1 MTVPNSQPPTPKEIA
16 TGDRHQELGVGGWKS
31 GVESSKAAQQQ
42 PLVNLQEIAEIELF
56 IVKRMK
62 EFTVGDHASVF
73 KGGGFNFVGVR
84 DWQPGD
90 RTSHIDW
97 AQSSMTNFSPMIT
110 RDFEQDS
117 NATIIAVADASLST
131 RCGVRG
137 VPIAAAIA
145 RAVAAAGLS
154 AMFFQDLFGLV
165 TFDDRFE
172 EVTVARPKIGRSH
185 LLYCLDLYQA
195 GERTPPVERADAGRA
210 GSSRLDQSRDIIV
223 AIESQV
229 RKSSLIPVISDFLFP
244 DAARI
249 IGELALLNAVH
260 DVFLLMA
267 DVRFA
272 YELPSVSD
280 GWVEAYDVETGRS
293 RVFSRRELRRLASRV
308 GEWQD
313 DIERTARDA
322 GIDVVRVGL
331 DRWQMETAL
340 VEFTAERRLRKM

>member
-1 MTVPNSQPPTPKEIA
+1 
-16 TGDRHQELGVGGWKS
+16 LGV
-31 GVESSKAAQQQ
+31 EAQ

-131 RCGVRG
+131 RCGVQG

-165 TFDDRFE
+165 TFDDRFQ
-172 EVTVARPKIGRSH
+172 EVDVARPKIGRSH

-195 GERTPPVERADAGRA
+195 GAQAPPVEAANERRAA
-210 GSSRLDQSRDIIV
+210 GSGRLGESRDIIV

-244 DAARI
+244 DAVRI

-280 GWVEAYDVETGRS
+280 GWIEAYDVETGKS
-293 RVFSRRELRRLASRV
+293 RVFSRRELRRLAARV

>member
-1 MTVPNSQPPTPKEIA
+1 MSIPNSQLPTPKQEST
-16 TGDRHQELGVGGWKS
+16 TGSRHQELGVGGGRL
-31 GVESSKAAQQQ
+31 GVEAQ

-90 RTSHIDW
+90 RTSSIDW

-131 RCGVRG
+131 RCGVQG

-195 GERTPPVERADAGRA
+195 EGQAPPVEGAKRGQSP
-210 GSSRLDQSRDIIV
+210 GSGRLDKSRDIII

-244 DAARI
+244 DAVRI

-272 YELPSVSD
+272 YELPAVSD
-280 GWVEAYDVETGRS
+280 GWIEAYDVETGKS
-293 RVFSRRELRRLASRV
+293 RVFSRREMRRLAARV

>member
-1 MTVPNSQPPTPKEIA
+1 MATPNSQLPTPKSEVV
-16 TGDRHQELGVGGWKS
+16 TGARNQELGVGGRKS
-31 GVESSKAAQQQ
+31 GVEAE

-131 RCGVRG
+131 RCGVHG

-195 GERTPPVERADAGRA
+195 GGRTAPAEGARGGQIPGP
-210 GSSRLDQSRDIIV
+210 GRLDKSRDIII

-244 DAARI
+244 DAVRI

-272 YELPSVSD
+272 YELPPVSD
-280 GWVEAYDVETGRS
+280 GWIEAYDVETGKS
-293 RVFSRRELRRLASRV
+293 RVFSRRELRRLAARV

>member
-1 MTVPNSQPPTPKEIA
+1 MSIPNSQLPTPKQEST
-16 TGDRHQELGVGGWKS
+16 TGSRHQELGVGGWRL
-31 GVESSKAAQQQ
+31 GVEAQ

-90 RTSHIDW
+90 RTSSIDW

-131 RCGVRG
+131 RCGVQG

-172 EVTVARPKIGRSH
+172 EMTVARPKIGRSH

-195 GERTPPVERADAGRA
+195 EGQTPPAEGAKRGQTPGSGRL
-210 GSSRLDQSRDIIV
+210 GKSRDIII

-244 DAARI
+244 DAVRI

-272 YELPSVSD
+272 YELPAVSD
-280 GWVEAYDVETGRS
+280 GWIEAYDVETGKS
-293 RVFSRRELRRLASRV
+293 RVFSRREMRRLAARV

>member
-1 MTVPNSQPPTPKEIA
+1 LV
-16 TGDRHQELGVGGWKS
+16 
-31 GVESSKAAQQQ
+31 VEAE
-42 PLVNLQEIAEIELF
+42 PLVNLREIAEIELF
-56 IVKRMK
+56 IMKRMK

-90 RTSHIDW
+90 RMASIDW

-117 NATIIAVADASLST
+117 NATIVAVADASLST
-131 RCGVRG
+131 RCGVEG

-172 EVTVARPKIGRSH
+172 ELAVARPKIGRSH
-185 LLYCLDLYQA
+185 LLYCLDLYQN
-195 GERTPPVERADAGRA
+195 RRAPDPG
-210 GSSRLDQSRDIIV
+210 QEQRDIV
-223 AIESQV
+223 LAIESQL
-229 RKSSLIPVISDFLFP
+229 RKSSLVPVISDFLFP
-244 DAARI
+244 DAERVI
-249 IGELALLNAVH
+249 RELALVNAVH

-280 GWVEAYDVETGRS
+280 GWIEAYDIETGRA
-293 RVFSRRELRRLASRV
+293 RVFSRRELRRLAARV
-308 GEWQD
+308 VEWQD
-313 DIERTARDA
+313 RIETIAREV

-340 VEFTAERRLRKM
+340 VEFTAERRLRKMR